1 MLHEIMT
8 ILALVASVGLVA
20 SMAAIIYMMRKMS
33 QSMECMSRVMSS
45 LVPIVKQ
52 VELRLD
58 AIMGNPLD
66 QARHLIMR
74 MTSVRSW
81 VIKGA

>member
-1 MLHEIMT
+1 
-8 ILALVASVGLVA
+8 
-20 SMAAIIYMMRKMS
+20 MAAIIYMMRKMS

-66 QARHLIMR
+66 QARHLEDDISSKLGDQR
-74 MTSVRSW
+74 CL
-81 VIKGA
+81 AEA